1 MAARE
6 HIEKEMPV
14 LEERM
19 DAGYARIEEE
29 ILIMAE
35 NKIDEMKANIFNTM
49 HNRNR

>member
-19 DAGYARIEEE
+19 DAGYAQIEQE
-29 ILIMAE
+29 ILAMAD
-35 NKIDEMKANIFNTM
+35 NKIDHMKANIFNTM
-49 HNRNR
+49 RNRNR

>member
-19 DAGYARIEEE
+19 DAAYAQIEGE
-29 ILIMAE
+29 ILTMAE
-35 NKIDEMKANIFNTM
+35 NKIDDMKANIFNTM
-49 HNRNR
+49 HSRNR